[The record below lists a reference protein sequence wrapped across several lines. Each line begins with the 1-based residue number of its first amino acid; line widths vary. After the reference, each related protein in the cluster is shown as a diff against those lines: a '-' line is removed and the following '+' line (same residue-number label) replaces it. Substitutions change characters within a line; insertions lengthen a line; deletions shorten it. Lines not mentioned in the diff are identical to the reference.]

1 MKHKGMISL
10 LLGTLLLCFVLV
22 GCGGKNSSAD
32 AASAFIGT
40 WDLYEITGDDGASHE
55 DVKSMNDFGLETYLE
70 IEKDGKGTF
79 YVFGEEISLTW
90 KAKNSTQ
97 IEVTMEYDGE
107 KQTEP
112 LTLKDGK
119 VSFSVEG
126 EKAMVFEKG
135 KKHDRS
141 DKPASGSEKGGAAAP
156 DSSKGDD
163 DEKNVKEINSVV
175 ADDDT
180 VKIEAIKMYDDTFGD
195 AIIEFKVT
203 NKSDKNLVISC
214 SYGSWSVD
222 GKMVDPSMY
231 ENIKAGTYTDAALY
245 FTKDNLGGGTEKL
258 ANIDGKFEVTDDD
271 YNAIGTYEFKYG
283 QKG

>member
-1 MKHKGMISL
+1 MKHRGIISL

-22 GCGGKNSSAD
+22 GCGGKASSAD
-32 AASAFIGT
+32 ASAFIGT
-40 WDLYEITGDDGASHE
+40 WDLYEITGDNGASHE

-79 YVFGEEISLTW
+79 NVFGEEISLTW
-90 KAKNSTQ
+90 KAKSNTQ
-97 IEVTMEYDGE
+97 IDVTMEGE
-107 KQTEP
+107 KQTES

-126 EKAMVFEKG
+126 EKTTMVFEKG
-135 KKHDRS
+135 KKHDKS
-141 DKPASGSEKGGAAAP
+141 DKPASGSEKSGPTAFDDLMGN
-156 DSSKGDD
+156 D

-175 ADDDT
+175 ADDET
-180 VKIEAIKMYDDTFGD
+180 IKIEAIKMYDDDFDD

-258 ANIDGKFEVTDDD
+258 VNIDGKFEVTDDD
-271 YNAIGTYEFKYG
+271 YNAIGAYEFKYG

>member
-1 MKHKGMISL
+1 MKHRGIISL

-22 GCGGKNSSAD
+22 GCGGKASSAD
-32 AASAFIGT
+32 ASAFIGT
-40 WDLYEITGDDGASHE
+40 WDLYEITGDNGASHE

-79 YVFGEEISLTW
+79 NVFGEEISLTW
-90 KAKNSTQ
+90 KAKSNTQ
-97 IEVTMEYDGE
+97 IDVTMEGE
-107 KQTEP
+107 KQTES

-126 EKAMVFEKG
+126 EKTTMVFEKG
-135 KKHDRS
+135 KKHDKS
-141 DKPASGSEKGGAAAP
+141 DKPASGSEKSGPTAFDDLMGN
-156 DSSKGDD
+156 D

-175 ADDDT
+175 ADDET
-180 VKIEAIKMYDDTFGD
+180 IKIEAIKMYDDDFDD

-258 ANIDGKFEVTDDD
+258 VNIDGKFEVTDDD

>member
-1 MKHKGMISL
+1 MKHRGIISL

-22 GCGGKNSSAD
+22 GCGGKASSAD
-32 AASAFIGT
+32 ASAFIGT

-55 DVKSMNDFGLETYLE
+55 DIKSMNAFGLETYLE
-70 IEKDGKGTF
+70 IEKDGKGIF
-79 YVFGEEISLTW
+79 YVFGEEIPLTW
-90 KAKNSTQ
+90 KAKSSTQ
-97 IEVTMEYDGE
+97 IDVTMEYKGE

-112 LTLKDGK
+112 LTLKDDK

-126 EKAMVFEKG
+126 EKTTMVFEKG

-141 DKPASGSEKGGAAAP
+141 DKPASGSEKGGTTAL
-156 DSSKGDD
+156 DGLTGDN

-175 ADDDT
+175 ADDET
-180 VKIEAIKMYDDTFGD
+180 VKIEAIKMYDDDFDD

-203 NKSDKNLVISC
+203 NKSDKDLIISC
-214 SYGSWSVD
+214 EYGSWSVD

-231 ENIKAGTYTDAALY
+231 EKIKAGTYTDADLY

-258 ANIDGKFEVTDDD
+258 VNIDGKFELTDDD
-271 YNAIGTYEFKYG
+271 YNTVGTYEFKYE
-283 QKG
+283 Q

>member
-40 WDLYEITGDDGASHE
+40 WDLYKITGDDGTSHE
-55 DVKSMNDFGLETYLE
+55 DIKSMNEFGLETYLE

-79 YVFGEEISLTW
+79 NVFGEEISLTW

-258 ANIDGKFEVTDDD
+258 VNIDGKFEVTDDD
-271 YNAIGTYEFKYG
+271 YNTVGTYEFKYE